1 MVRRLLS
8 ILVFLFWLANVLK
21 AQDPAFSQLFN
32 NRMYLNPAFTGIDQ
46 GHRVSLAT
54 RSLWRNLPRNFNTNK
69 LSYDYRPCEFP
80 RIGVGLIAMQ
90 NTEGD
95 GFLQSTELGGVF
107 AFHTPYSFK
116 RMRKAQSA
124 GSFSFA
130 LQASY
135 ISRNIDWDK
144 LVFGDQLDPVLGVV
158 NPRTAQAEL
167 NFQGINTYDFAAGF
181 LWRQRL
187 YLSKRWDMTLHAGFA
202 AHHIF
207 RPKVGLVNNGIM
219 PVKYTFHTGLL
230 IPLSKRSY
238 IIPAIRYMNQDST
251 QIHNIFDANVMYLN
265 GKVFGGLS
273 YRFNQFTNYI
283 KNTDAVMFFVG
294 YEIDFSKEADLR
306 LTYSFDTNFK
316 GVSTGNFYTHEISV
330 IFVFSKKCATKIG
343 LMNKNICDYE
353 GKGLPKIF

>member
-230 IPLSKRSY
+230 VPLGKSSY
-238 IIPAIRYMNQDST
+238 IIPALRYMNQDST

-265 GKVFGGLS
+265 GKIFGGLS

-330 IFVFSKKCATKIG
+330 IFVFSKKCSTKIG